1 MRKSL
6 FILSLLAGI
15 LAPAAL
21 AKTTMVCF
29 GEDNSYSDHWNHA
42 RGSINAGKGGR
53 TTAALKNTAGAA
65 SAISITYKTGGVA
78 ASNVELSEHR
88 IGEHARN
95 LWFQAHGYQ
104 LEDEQLERGWRES
117 FAVPAQG
124 SHVNVGHISIGGL
137 TANNSYTVSS
147 VFNVDNLLH
156 ISGWGTESPVSLTG
170 TGLNIKHAYLSGAH
184 GNTIDLLHPGGVDLT
199 ALLSGG
205 TFMMTWQFETSA
217 AFTSSVDMQFS
228 DKMRTLGGH
237 YDVSTIAVTEGMP
250 HLIIPEPATASLGL
264 LGVAALLLRRRRS

>member
-29 GEDNSYSDHWNHA
+29 GEDDSYSNHWNHA

-95 LWFQAHGYQ
+95 LWFQAHGYK